1 MRQNH
6 VYQMPVRGVTDLR
19 QRLIVT
25 WNSLS
30 QSILDDAID
39 EWWKRPLIQA
49 RVNENG
55 GYFEHFV

>member
-1 MRQNH
+1 M
-6 VYQMPVRGVTDLR
+6 YQMPVRGVTDLR